1 MSEVYDY
8 WEKPKKKKY
17 KGRKKD
23 YRRKYKHLSKDIKI
37 V

>member
-1 MSEVYDY
+1 MNEVYDY

-17 KGRKKD
+17 KGKKKNF
-23 YRRKYKHLSKDIKI
+23 RRKYKHLSKDIKI